1 MSSAVVVGVVDGA
14 IPTVLL
20 QPAPIY
26 LSTIS
31 RRALTPSAE
40 RIRLLTLNLRA
51 LRTARLA
58 MCLTHSLRNAKWS
71 DTKTMDFCLGCV
83 TLWGS
88 VTKSTALL
96 AI

>member
-51 LRTARLA
+51 RLGQP
-58 MCLTHSLRNAKWS
+58 
-71 DTKTMDFCLGCV
+71 D
-83 TLWGS
+83 
-88 VTKSTALL
+88 
-96 AI
+96 